1 MPQTRAARVC
11 EYCHAHK
18 IRCDVVENKTS
29 CSRCVARGEE
39 CKIRARKLYS
49 SQIRS
54 ARRRR
59 KTYLNHNK
67 SNQNAPVEI
76 AKIVA
81 ASIPEP
87 SSRIAPIFVGDGGYG
102 AILDSTAKLHELHF
116 YIPAAAEKSLA
127 TEDLQYLKVKG
138 CFTLPP
144 ESADLITAYFR
155 FVHPMFPVIDGASFL
170 SQYNLYGFKGVN
182 LLLLWSI
189 FSVSVSYVPNLQKK
203 KCKEEYTN
211 RAKLLFDLTH
221 ENDKTVLIQSALLL
235 SFWFADTEDVKHSW
249 YWTSVAFG
257 IAQTLG
263 LYREFR
269 SALWRT
275 IWKCCQFRD
284 VWLAFGMGRPLRINI
299 ADCDRSALEDAAAP
313 FTDLML
319 HGELIYSQQEAIELG
334 RMWQSLNDL
343 TDFLREVI
351 TTPAM
356 PPSRIRTIKNNIDL
370 EIKDKTVQSKLEH
383 VHWHLRLHQQA
394 VLIASGRISGTKED
408 LTVSSD
414 NTITTI
420 LECFQNSNSN
430 PVMIQPAPLSIPL
443 IVPAMTTYLSM
454 LASEK
459 MEDRNKANQKLDILV
474 CFLRGIEDNYP
485 AASILNR
492 VCAASR
498 EPKKAGVRS
507 AQPIESVPSFSGGHF
522 PFALPQNIDWLRSN
536 IIGPEQGS

>member
-1 MPQTRAARVC
+1 MLEHMLT
-11 EYCHAHK
+11 H
-18 IRCDVVENKTS
+18 S
-29 CSRCVARGEE
+29 C
-39 CKIRARKLYS
+39 S
-49 SQIRS
+49 SQIRNT
-54 ARRRR
+54 RRRR
-59 KTYLNHNK
+59 KTYLDHNK

-76 AKIVA
+76 VKIVA

-102 AILDSTAKLHELHF
+102 AILDSTAKLNELHF

-127 TEDLQYLKVKG
+127 PEDLQYLKVKG

-155 FVHPMFPVIDGASFL
+155 FVHPIFPVIDGALFL
-170 SQYNLYGFKGVN
+170 SQYNSYGFKGVN
-182 LLLLWSI
+182 LLLLWSM
-189 FSVSVSYVPNLQKK
+189 FSVSASYVPNPQKK

-211 RAKLLFDLTH
+211 RAKLLFDLSH
-221 ENDKTVLIQSALLL
+221 ENDKIVLIQSALLL

-263 LYREFR
+263 LYREVR
-269 SALWRT
+269 STSWRI

-284 VWLAFGMGRPLRINI
+284 VWLAFGMGRPFRINI
-299 ADCDRSALEDAAAP
+299 IDCDRSALEDAVTP

-356 PPSRIRTIKNNIDL
+356 PPSRLRTIKDNIDL
-370 EIKDKTVQSKLEH
+370 EIKNKAVQSKLKH

-394 VLIASGRISGTKED
+394 ALIASARISGTKED
-408 LTVSSD
+408 LIVSSD

-420 LECFQNSNSN
+420 LEYFQNSNSN
-430 PVMIQPAPLSIPL
+430 PVMIQPAPFSIPL
-443 IVPAMTTYLSM
+443 IVPAMATYLGM
-454 LASEK
+454 AASEK
-459 MEDRNKANQKLDILV
+459 MEDMNKANRKLDILIR
-474 CFLRGIEDNYP
+474 FLKSIEDNYP
-485 AASILNR
+485 AASILSR

-498 EPKKAGVRS
+498 ETKKAVVSS
-507 AQPIESVPSFSGGHF
+507 AQPFGSAPSFSARHF
-522 PFALPQNIDWLRSN
+522 PFALPPNIDWLDGN
-536 IIGPEQGS
+536 IMT